1 MSVSNRHVLQQGA
14 VIGGLLRTIGT
25 AVAQQVTGTKTA
37 APSVPGQILRE
48 KTPARPSD
56 LVDDYIEHVG
66 GDKSAY
72 RGTVPAHLFPQW
84 AFALAGQTLVG
95 IPYPMAKVM
104 NGGCRIEI
112 NGKLPR
118 GEAYETTAQLVRI
131 DDNGRRALL
140 EQRIETGPS
149 SQPNAL
155 VARMFPIVP
164 LKGGA
169 DKSKKDAAEKPVVPE
184 GAREIARFRIP
195 KSAGLDFA
203 KLTGDFNPIH
213 WVDPYAKAF
222 GFKGI
227 ILHGFGTMAR
237 AIEALIASELGG
249 DPTRLRVF
257 DCQFT
262 KPLHLPREVAV
273 FVTSDKQL
281 FVGDRVG
288 GDFYLRGSYESGDP
302 R

>member
-1 MSVSNRHVLQQGA
+1 M
-14 VIGGLLRTIGT
+14 IGGLLRTAAA
-25 AVAQQVTGTKTA
+25 AVSQQVTGNKGSL
-37 APSVPGQILRE
+37 SVPGPILRE
-48 KTPARPSD
+48 KTPPRPSD
-56 LVDDYIEHVG
+56 LVDDYVAHVG
-66 GDKSAY
+66 GSASAY
-72 RGTVPAHLFPQW
+72 RDSVPAHLFPQW
-84 AFALAGQTLVG
+84 AFALAGKTLVG

-104 NGGCRIEI
+104 NGGCRIEV

-118 GEAYETTAQLVRI
+118 GEVFETTAQLVRI
-131 DDNGRRALL
+131 DDNGRRALI
-140 EQRIETGPS
+140 EQRIETGPA

-155 VARMFPIVP
+155 VAKMFPIVP

-169 DKSKKDAAEKPVVPE
+169 DKSKKDASEKPVVPD
-184 GAREIARFRIP
+184 GAREIARLRIP

-237 AIEALIASELGG
+237 AIEALVASELSG

-262 KPLHLPREVAV
+262 KPLHLPREVGV
-273 FVTSDKQL
+273 FVTKDKQV
-281 FVGDRVG
+281 FVGDRIG

>member
-1 MSVSNRHVLQQGA
+1 MSVSNRHILQQGP
-14 VIGGLLRTIGT
+14 VLKGLLRTI
-25 AVAQQVTGTKTA
+25 AAAAAQQVSGQKA
-37 APSVPGQILRE
+37 EAPAVPSRILRE
-48 KTPARPSD
+48 KTPPRPSD
-56 LVDDYIEHVG
+56 LLDDYIEHVG
-66 GDKSAY
+66 GNKAAY
-72 RGTVPAHLFPQW
+72 AGTVPPHFFPQW
-84 AFALAGQTLVG
+84 AFGLAGETLKG

-104 NGGCRIEI
+104 NGGCRIEV

-118 GEAYETTAQLVRI
+118 GEAFDTTAQLVRI
-131 DDNGRRALL
+131 DDNGRRAVL
-140 EQRIETGPS
+140 EQRIETGPA

-164 LKGGA
+164 LKSG
-169 DKSKKDAAEKPVVPE
+169 DKSKKDEKPVVPD
-184 GAREIARFRIP
+184 GAREIAKLRLG
-195 KSAGLDFA
+195 KNAGLDFA

-213 WVDPYAKAF
+213 WVNPYAKAF
-222 GFKGI
+222 GFRGV

-237 AIEALIASELGG
+237 AIEALVASELGG

-262 KPLHLPREVAV
+262 KPLHLPREVSV
-273 FVTSDKQL
+273 FVTKDKQL

-288 GDFYLRGSYESGDP
+288 GDFYLRASYESGDP